1 MADRITFNATFAVVV
16 VVVVVVVVFQ
26 TDRTA
31 HFRHRFSLKP
41 NSAKSISL
49 L

>member
-1 MADRITFNATFAVVV
+1 MADRITFNATFAVV

>member
-1 MADRITFNATFAVVV
+1 MADRITFNATFAV